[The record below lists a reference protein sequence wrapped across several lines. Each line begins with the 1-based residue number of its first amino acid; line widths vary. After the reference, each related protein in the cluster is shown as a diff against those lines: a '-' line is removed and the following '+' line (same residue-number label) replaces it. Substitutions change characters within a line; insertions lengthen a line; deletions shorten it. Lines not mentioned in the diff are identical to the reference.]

1 MTNRHWYDD
10 SNGERRGGMQG
21 NQASLPVMIF
31 FSGMITSNKSTSSFF
46 IVTFYLFFSK
56 YVKENGAVNCAA
68 LGPNCVK
75 SVTAVHS

>member
-31 FSGMITSNKSTSSFF
+31 FLQYDQLSFLGCFLFF
-46 IVTFYLFFSK
+46 ITVTFHLFFF
-56 YVKENGAVNCAA
+56 
-68 LGPNCVK
+68 
-75 SVTAVHS
+75 